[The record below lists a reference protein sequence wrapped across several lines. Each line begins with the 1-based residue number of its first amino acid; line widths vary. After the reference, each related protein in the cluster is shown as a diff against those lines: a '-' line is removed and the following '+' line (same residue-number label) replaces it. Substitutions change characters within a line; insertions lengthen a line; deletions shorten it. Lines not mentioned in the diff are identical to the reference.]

1 MYEIVY
7 QNKNRMLAVQDGY
20 SILIENIEITTN
32 VVKFAVR
39 YTISPEKKQ
48 ELDNQGKVLASLVKM
63 SGNETGHAFSRKD
76 LDDGYEEEYEL
87 AGISP
92 EETQICLQ
100 TILCEK
106 GGYVSE
112 GEVITENRVQLR

>member
-1 MYEIVY
+1 MTLLLSVYEGEIRY
-7 QNKNRMLAVQDGY
+7 QN
-20 SILIENIEITTN
+20 
-32 VVKFAVR
+32 
-39 YTISPEKKQ
+39 Q

-63 SGNETGHAFSRKD
+63 AGNETGHAFSRKD
-76 LDDGYEEEYEL
+76 LDDGYKEEYEL

-106 GGYVSE
+106 GG
-112 GEVITENRVQLR
+112 